1 MPKVCGTEI
10 YNQTVVIVNLPEV
23 ELVPAVNFVIELY
36 TGVAIEEVVD
46 GSSVARTI
54 VYLTSPIVDVTVL
67 VGDEVL
73 LGGTNIL
80 SVTRY
85 IGNEEYF
92 MITAKVGRFNTSL
105 SNS

>member
-1 MPKVCGTEI
+1 M
-10 YNQTVVIVNLPEV
+10 
-23 ELVPAVNFVIELY
+23 
-36 TGVAIEEVVD
+36 
-46 GSSVARTI
+46 ARTI